1 MARPS
6 RTHPRGSP
14 KRGDYESAA
23 EKGISTKLLKK
34 IIKERGLERKIM
46 ALTDSLEPDEQSEI
60 NMLKEK
66 LGEFAHTPL
75 GKSALANASAGNS
88 GTQASAGA

>member
-1 MARPS
+1 MSKCKRIRETMA
-6 RTHPRGSP
+6 
-14 KRGDYESAA
+14 GDYESAA

-66 LGEFAHTPL
+66 LGEFANTPL
-75 GKSALANASAGNS
+75 GKAAMAGATGNS